1 LTSSIAGQAYGLP
14 TPLYFASKH
23 AISGF
28 TRSLGALDESLG
40 IRVSAIAPG
49 VVRTP
54 LWTEH
59 PEKLKWINEG
69 EDTWVT
75 PEETAEQ
82 MLRLM
87 EDDELPGGTV
97 LEVGC
102 GNTRLVTAF
111 NDPGPQG
118 TGHGASKIG
127 EGTTDVYNLL
137 NQEGWGKTK

>member
-1 LTSSIAGQAYGLP
+1 M
-14 TPLYFASKH
+14 YFASKH

-28 TRSLGALDESLG
+28 TRSLGGLEESLG
-40 IRVSAIAPG
+40 IRVNAIAPG

-59 PEKLKWINEG
+59 PEKLKWVKET
-69 EDTWVT
+69 EDHWVT

-82 MLRLM
+82 MLRLL
-87 EDDELPGGTV
+87 EDDALPGGSV

-102 GNTRLVTAF
+102 GSNRLVTAF

-118 TGHGASKIG
+118 KGHGVSNSAVAS
-127 EGTTDVYNLL
+127 EDVYNLL
-137 NQEGWGKTK
+137 DQEGWGKTK